1 MAVSIGNIMRHCR
14 NYFEQ
19 GYYDGNFTIQDGAF
33 KVPDLPIGRY
43 IAVSGSAYN
52 DGVHRVGEAADELTD
67 EAFTG
72 RVWLLSPPASFLALA
87 KQISEYDDK
96 NPVDAMQSESFGA
109 YSYSRGASGTSVVGA
124 AGWRG
129 AFAAQLRDY
138 QRLTSEVMA

>member
-1 MAVSIGNIMRHCR
+1 M
-14 NYFEQ
+14 
-19 GYYDGNFTIQDGAF
+19 
-33 KVPDLPIGRY
+33 
-43 IAVSGSAYN
+43 
-52 DGVHRVGEAADELTD
+52 
-67 EAFTG
+67 
-72 RVWLLSPPASFLALA
+72 WLLSPPASFLALA

-96 NPVDAMQSESFGA
+96 NPVDALQSESFGA